1 VVLGIA
7 VGILAP
13 EVGQAAQAAR
23 NRFVTLIKRICPV
36 PSARSCSA
44 SGPSAGRAQIG
55 KVGGMALLYFITM
68 SPFAL

>member
-1 VVLGIA
+1 MDQPG
-7 VGILAP
+7 
-13 EVGQAAQAAR
+13 
-23 NRFVTLIKRICPV
+23 